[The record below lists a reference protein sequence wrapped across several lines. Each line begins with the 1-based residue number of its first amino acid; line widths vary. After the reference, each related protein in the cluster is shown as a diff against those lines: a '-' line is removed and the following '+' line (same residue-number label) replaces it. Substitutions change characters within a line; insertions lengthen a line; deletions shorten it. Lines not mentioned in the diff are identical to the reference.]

1 MAATSKIVTTGTGQ
15 AVDHIAL
22 GPGRHWLHFQWA
34 SGAGSATPKVRN
46 SAGGTTWRTV
56 TDSAGDVTI
65 DSDDSII
72 VFGNA
77 QYSVDVGTHTSAL
90 TVTTEQAE

>member
-1 MAATSKIVTTGTGQ
+1 MAATAKIITSGTGQ
-15 AVDHIAL
+15 ATDHIAL
-22 GPGRHWLHFQWA
+22 GPGKHYLHFRWA
-34 SGAGSATPKVRN
+34 SGSGSATPKIRN
-46 SAGGTTWRTV
+46 SAGDAAWATV
-56 TDSAGDVTI
+56 TDSSGDVTV
-65 DSDDSII
+65 DADTTII